1 MSEQQSFERATYR
14 KYDFSEKQGL
24 GHLIQ
29 RYIIQ
34 YKESVAKN
42 INWTKLKKKKILG
55 NCQKKAL
62 ELGKRCLESVVKK

>member
-42 INWTKLKKKKILG
+42 INWTKLKKKKKYSETAKRKHL
-55 NCQKKAL
+55 NWENDAL
-62 ELGKRCLESVVKK
+62 RVL